1 MIYIHIPFCKSRCL
15 YCDFFSTTSL
25 ELRSRFVQSLLQEMK
40 GRSGEICCARANTIY
55 IGGGTPSQMSTNDLM
70 ALFDALQCISPLE
83 EGAEVTIECN
93 PDDVTSEFIEGLLA
107 TPVNRVS
114 MGVQCMN
121 DDLLHL
127 LNRRHT
133 ADQARN
139 AVKMLREAGYH
150 NISLDLMYGL
160 PGQTLE
166 MWQNDVDELL
176 SMRVPHL
183 SAYSLQWEEGTPLYR
198 MLEKGKVKE
207 APEELSVAMYRYLVE
222 TTGLAGMEHYEIS
235 NFAMPGMRAR
245 HNSGYWRNEA
255 YVGLG
260 PGAHSYDGMAKRS
273 SNPPDL
279 FGYIRSAGL
288 PQQEV
293 EILDEDALYEEYVLK
308 SLRTMDGMDIGLLA
322 PKYREYA
329 LKMVLPH
336 ILAGRV
342 ERHGDVLRL
351 TEEGVFVSNDVMSD
365 MML

>member
-1 MIYIHIPFCKSRCL
+1 MADITGQFEVDGLVKQRKE
-15 YCDFFSTTSL
+15 L
-25 ELRSRFVQSLLQEMK
+25 E
-40 GRSGEICCARANTIY
+40 
-55 IGGGTPSQMSTNDLM
+55 QMLS
-70 ALFDALQCISPLE
+70 S
-83 EGAEVTIECN
+83 N
-93 PDDVTSEFIEGLLA
+93 PDMEKRLQKLIRKVL
-107 TPVNRVS
+107 
-114 MGVQCMN
+114 M
-121 DDLLHL
+121 
-127 LNRRHT
+127 
-133 ADQARN
+133 QARKFIMDGIKFDHGDPRQARK
-139 AVKMLREAGYH
+139 AVKMLRESGYH

-160 PGQTLE
+160 PGQTME
-166 MWQNDVDELL
+166 MWQSDVDELL

-198 MLEKGKVKE
+198 MLEMGKVNE
-207 APEELSVAMYRYLVE
+207 APEELSVEMYRYLVE
-222 TTGLAGMEHYEIS
+222 TTRLAGMEHYEIS
-235 NFAMPGMRAR
+235 NFALPGMRAR

-260 PGAHSYDGMAKRS
+260 PGAHSYDGGAKRS

-279 FGYIRSAGL
+279 LGYIRSAGL
-288 PQQEV
+288 PQQEL

-351 TEEGVFVSNDVMSD
+351 TEEGIFVSNDVMSD

>member
-25 ELRSRFVQSLLQEMK
+25 DLRGRFALSLLQEMK
-40 GRSGEICCARANTIY
+40 GRSEEIRNARANTIY
-55 IGGGTPSQMSTNDLM
+55 IGGGTPSQMAPNDLK
-70 ALFDALQCISPLE
+70 AIFETLQCISALE

-93 PDDVTSEFIEGLLA
+93 PDDVGIDFIDGLLA

-133 ADQARN
+133 SEQARR
-139 AVKMLREAGYH
+139 AVEMLRCAGYH
-150 NISLDLMYGL
+150 NISVDLMYGL
-160 PGQTLE
+160 PGQTME
-166 MWQNDVDELL
+166 MWQNDVNELL

-198 MLEKGKVKE
+198 MLETGKVKE
-207 APEELSVAMYRYLVE
+207 APEELSVEMYRYLVE
-222 TTGLAGMEHYEIS
+222 ATRHAGMEHYEIS
-235 NFAMPGMRAR
+235 NFAQPGMRAR
-245 HNSGYWRNEA
+245 HNSGYWRNEP

-260 PGAHSYDGMAKRS
+260 PGAHSYDGRSRRS

-279 FGYIRSAGL
+279 LHYLKAAGL

-293 EILDEDALYEEYVLK
+293 ELLDEDALYEECVLK
-308 SLRTMDGMDIGLLA
+308 SLRTMDGLDLGVLA
-322 PKYREYA
+322 PKYRNYA
-329 LKMVLPH
+329 LEMVQPH

-351 TEEGVFVSNDVMSD
+351 TEDGIFVSNDVMSD